1 MYYNVIA
8 VVGILSDEKNAWCV
22 GPIVSKNGHFISCK
36 NNAEIFCKITFFFC
50 LRNAFENKIVLK
62 DEHLQPCEI
71 IRYESD

>member
-22 GPIVSKNGHFISCK
+22 GPIVSKKGHFISCK
-36 NNAEIFCKITFFFC
+36 NDADYFAKSHFFSFW
-50 LRNAFENKIVLK
+50 NAFENKIVLK